1 MLVAAGTV
9 EEMRIYLIRKVIFSL
24 PFGEESCNFSS
35 IFIPQDKL
43 WSRPNIIP
51 MPKTKVSVTLDSE
64 LAKEID
70 NYLRELVK
78 KATD

>member
-1 MLVAAGTV
+1 LRKCGFILSGKSYSLFHSAKNPATLVV
-9 EEMRIYLIRKVIFSL
+9 SL
-24 PFGEESCNFSS
+24 FLRTNFAV
-35 IFIPQDKL
+35 KL